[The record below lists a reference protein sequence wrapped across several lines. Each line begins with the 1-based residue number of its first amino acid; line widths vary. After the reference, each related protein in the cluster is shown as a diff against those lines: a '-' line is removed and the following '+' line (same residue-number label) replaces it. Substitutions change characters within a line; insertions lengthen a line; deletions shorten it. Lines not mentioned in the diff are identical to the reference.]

1 MTAPCARTESSA
13 EEKVPAAIRSLGWA
27 APGAGLHENGAASCS
42 GRHRSAD
49 VSRTTR
55 DREPPRIPPHPREPP
70 PLTAARSPWRT
81 RYVCLSAP
89 SRPPTVKIVEL
100 PGFAEEKVDGD
111 PPEFPLNPDLPR
123 SFRNLV
129 HFPFHPHHLL
139 PLNQV
144 TRRSS
149 WLIRASRLK
158 GGTGVHRRPFPGP
171 LSRRGPRVPRC
182 RPFWIAGRKD
192 LWEDPGL
199 WELLV
204 HGNPPD
210 PPVGPDPPGKSGNLA
225 RIPPRSHH

>member
-1 MTAPCARTESSA
+1 MSGHPLPSVDGT
-13 EEKVPAAIRSLGWA
+13 
-27 APGAGLHENGAASCS
+27 PGAGLHENGAASCS

-149 WLIRASRLK
+149 WLIRASRLI
-158 GGTGVHRRPFPGP
+158 GGTGVPPILPQARSSREIWESGTDPAPLAPPATTAPGRPACLPSLGRNGTIRPGASLQYSTGRPSGRLHSWYGP
-171 LSRRGPRVPRC
+171 L
-182 RPFWIAGRKD
+182 
-192 LWEDPGL
+192 
-199 WELLV
+199 
-204 HGNPPD
+204 
-210 PPVGPDPPGKSGNLA
+210 
-225 RIPPRSHH
+225 